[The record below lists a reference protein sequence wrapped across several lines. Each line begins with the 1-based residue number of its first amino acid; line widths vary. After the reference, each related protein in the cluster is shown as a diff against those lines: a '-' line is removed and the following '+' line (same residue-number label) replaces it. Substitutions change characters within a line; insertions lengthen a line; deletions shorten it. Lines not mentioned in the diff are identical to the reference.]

1 MNKISTITLFTA
13 LLLLQTSCVPLAVV
27 GGAGAIGYTAAE
39 ERSVGTAIDDAAIE
53 TQINAKFVAQSNR
66 NSFARITT
74 DSNEGRVL
82 LTGSVPDQATK
93 INAYNLTW
101 QVAGV
106 AQVLNELKVDS
117 NAKFSA
123 RQYAS
128 DVWISTQIESRLL
141 FAEGVKSIN
150 YSIETIE
157 GVVYLMGIAQS
168 RQELNAATQVA
179 SEVPGV
185 QKVVSY
191 VRIKS
196 AAESSRSV
204 SNGNRSSLP
213 VGEGQVGTVSG
224 SSTYESEPAGQEG
237 YSAPAVVIEESPN
250 AQ

>member
-1 MNKISTITLFTA
+1 MNKISTITLFSA
-13 LLLLQTSCVPLAVV
+13 LLLSQTSCVPLAVV
-27 GGAGAIGYTAAE
+27 GGAGAVGYTAAE
-39 ERSVGTAIDDAAIE
+39 ERSVGTAIDDAGVE
-53 TQINAKFVAQSNR
+53 
-66 NSFARITT
+66 ARINGKFLAQPNRKSFTHINT

-82 LTGSVPDQATK
+82 LTGSVPDQTTKMQAT
-93 INAYNLTW
+93 NLAW

-106 AQVLNELKVDS
+106 KNVMNELKLQ
-117 NAKFSA
+117 NKPKFSPA
-123 RQYAS
+123 QYAS
-128 DVWISTQIESRLL
+128 DAWISTQLESRIL

-168 RQELNAATQVA
+168 REELGTVTQIA
-179 SEVPGV
+179 SEIPGV

-196 AAESSRSV
+196 AADFAAERST
-204 SNGNRSSLP
+204 NANRNSLP
-213 VGEGQVGTVSG
+213 VGSSQPVTSVYEEPVG
-224 SSTYESEPAGQEG
+224 STEG